1 MFIEDLLI
9 FYCMYF
15 ACYCSDI
22 ECLLKVYW
30 LFTCLLKVYWLLYPC
45 ISHIIEPILNVYWR
59 FIDSLLNVY
68 GISLP
73 QYWMFIGA
81 ASITQVRMKDPL
93 GLVSYSIRF
102 PYGWCTW
109 GLKYSASLL
118 HVYFV
123 YIACLFCVYCMYTVC
138 NKACLLCVYCMSTV
152 CILHVYCLYMAGQ
165 FGVYCLSVVCVLLVE
180 TQVNCCSFGVDCL
193 SFYFYGTELPT
204 TFRIFIHLLWCNT
217 LRLMVACINNDIWHC
232 NDVIHLKGHVQIP
245 IHICSLNIPIKCSLV
260 NKHVNVMDELAVQ
273 FEKHPYENIVY
284 LH

>member
-1 MFIEDLLI
+1 MVDMFIEGLFI
-9 FYCMYF
+9 IIISYF
-15 ACYCSDI
+15 ASYWPNS
-22 ECLLKVYW
+22 ECLLKRRGV
-30 LFTCLLKVYWLLYPC
+30 FPSLLLVTAC
-45 ISHIIEPILNVYWR
+45 IWHVIEPILNVYWR

-93 GLVSYSIRF
+93 GLVSYSIRL

-138 NKACLLCVYCMSTV
+138 IKACLLCVYCMSTV

-180 TQVNCCSFGVDCL
+180 TQVNCCSFWCIL
-193 SFYFYGTELPT
+193 SFFL
-204 TFRIFIHLLWCNT
+204 LLWYWAADN
-217 LRLMVACINNDIWHC
+217 LS
-232 NDVIHLKGHVQIP
+232 
-245 IHICSLNIPIKCSLV
+245 HI
-260 NKHVNVMDELAVQ
+260 
-273 FEKHPYENIVY
+273 
-284 LH
+284 